1 MTISNRPSLPVRDL
15 TTQETGECPVTKT
28 PMTLEDLL
36 PVKSGTTVKPRTTAA
51 ASIPGL
57 LSIFHNEWDALMLE
71 THELRVDLHGTR
83 QELSHALYQH
93 DAACRVISR
102 LMKERDEAREALANA
117 RAAGPSAAPGKRAM
131 SSDAMDVDGDTAV
144 GGDGKKQ
151 RSGVPPEAIDAMTA
165 KSKELSKARK
175 KREISPT
182 LASAED
188 IGKMEVGATAPCH
201 ATKAKG
207 IRAVRVN
214 PLNADEVATG
224 GADGSLALFDAAKGK
239 RGALMT
245 GHKKAVTDV
254 AYAGDAILTSS
265 ADKTVKIWRG
275 GAEVAALAG
284 VHEGEVVA
292 VSAHPTN
299 AYAVSIGGDGA
310 WAFVDVGAAE
320 CLSVQRD
327 TDSEYTCGG
336 FHPDGLILGT
346 GAADSS
352 VKIWDVKTSKVAA
365 KVEGHVGAV
374 TSMSFSENGYYLA
387 TCAQD
392 GVKLWDLRK
401 LKNFKSVE
409 AAGVRCVGFDRSGH
423 YLAVGGADACVHNV
437 KAEWEVVKR
446 WEASK
451 APVNA
456 LEFAADAKA
465 LYAGCS
471 DHNLRVIA

>member
-1 MTISNRPSLPVRDL
+1 
-15 TTQETGECPVTKT
+15 
-28 PMTLEDLL
+28 MTLEDLL

-117 RAAGPSAAPGKRAM
+117 RAAGPSAAPGKRAA
-131 SSDAMDVDGDTAV
+131 SDGDEAV
-144 GGDGKKQ
+144 GDGKKQ

-182 LASAED
+182 LASGED
-188 IGKMEVGATAPCH
+188 IGKMEIGTTAPCH

-207 IRAVRVN
+207 IRAIRVN
-214 PLNADEVATG
+214 PANADEVATG

-275 GAEVAALAG
+275 GAEAAAVAG

-310 WAFVDVGAAE
+310 WAFMDVGAAE

-327 TDSEYTCGG
+327 GADGGTEYTCGG

-387 TCAQD
+387 TCARD

-423 YLAVGGADACVHNV
+423 YLAVGGADACVLNV

>member
-1 MTISNRPSLPVRDL
+1 
-15 TTQETGECPVTKT
+15 
-28 PMTLEDLL
+28 MTLEDLL
-36 PVKSGTTVKPRTTAA
+36 PVKSSTTVKPRTTAA

-117 RAAGPSAAPGKRAM
+117 RAAGPSAAPGKRGP
-131 SSDAMDVDGDTAV
+131 SSDAMEVDAE
-144 GGDGKKQ
+144 GDGKKQ

-175 KREISPT
+175 KREISST
-182 LASAED
+182 LASPED
-188 IGKMEVGATAPCH
+188 VGKMDVRTTAPCH

-207 IRAVRVN
+207 IRAIRVN
-214 PLNADEVATG
+214 PSNADEVATG

-254 AYAGDAILTSS
+254 AFAGDAVLTSS
-265 ADKTVKIWRG
+265 ADKTIKIWRG
-275 GAEVAALAG
+275 GAEAAAVAG

-299 AYAVSIGGDGA
+299 AYAVSTGGDGA

-327 TDSEYTCGG
+327 GAEYACGG

-409 AAGVRCVGFDRSGH
+409 AAGVKCVRFDLSGH

-465 LYAGCS
+465 LYAGCG

>member
-1 MTISNRPSLPVRDL
+1 
-15 TTQETGECPVTKT
+15 
-28 PMTLEDLL
+28 
-36 PVKSGTTVKPRTTAA
+36 
-51 ASIPGL
+51 
-57 LSIFHNEWDALMLE
+57 MLE

-117 RAAGPSAAPGKRAM
+117 RARLVPPPPPASARPA
-131 SSDAMDVDGDTAV
+131 DAMDVDGDAP

-207 IRAVRVN
+207 IRAIRVN

-275 GAEVAALAG
+275 GAEVAAARGGPRGRGRRRQRAPHERVRG
-284 VHEGEVVA
+284 VH
-292 VSAHPTN
+292 
-299 AYAVSIGGDGA
+299 
-310 WAFVDVGAAE
+310 
-320 CLSVQRD
+320 R
-327 TDSEYTCGG
+327 
-336 FHPDGLILGT
+336 
-346 GAADSS
+346 
-352 VKIWDVKTSKVAA
+352 
-365 KVEGHVGAV
+365 
-374 TSMSFSENGYYLA
+374 
-387 TCAQD
+387 
-392 GVKLWDLRK
+392 R
-401 LKNFKSVE
+401 
-409 AAGVRCVGFDRSGH
+409 
-423 YLAVGGADACVHNV
+423 
-437 KAEWEVVKR
+437 
-446 WEASK
+446 
-451 APVNA
+451 
-456 LEFAADAKA
+456 
-465 LYAGCS
+465 
-471 DHNLRVIA
+471 

>member
-1 MTISNRPSLPVRDL
+1 
-15 TTQETGECPVTKT
+15 
-28 PMTLEDLL
+28 MTLEDLL

-117 RAAGPSAAPGKRAM
+117 RAAGPSAAPGKRAA
-131 SSDAMDVDGDTAV
+131 SDGDEAV
-144 GGDGKKQ
+144 GDGKKQ

-182 LASAED
+182 LASGED
-188 IGKMEVGATAPCH
+188 IGKMEIGTTAPCH

-207 IRAVRVN
+207 IRAIRVN
-214 PLNADEVATG
+214 PANADEVATG

-265 ADKTVKIWRG
+265 ADKTIKIWRG
-275 GAEVAALAG
+275 GAEAAAVAG

-310 WAFVDVGAAE
+310 WTFMDVGAAE
-320 CLSVQRD
+320 CLSVVRSD
-327 TDSEYTCGG
+327 GSDGTTEYSCGG

-387 TCAQD
+387 TCARD

-423 YLAVGGADACVHNV
+423 YLAVGGADACVLNV

>member
-1 MTISNRPSLPVRDL
+1 
-15 TTQETGECPVTKT
+15 
-28 PMTLEDLL
+28 MTLEDLL

-117 RAAGPSAAPGKRAM
+117 RAAGPSAAPGKRA
-131 SSDAMDVDGDTAV
+131 ATDGDEAV
-144 GGDGKKQ
+144 GDGKKQ

-182 LASAED
+182 LASGED
-188 IGKMEVGATAPCH
+188 IGKMEIGTTAPCH

-207 IRAVRVN
+207 IRAIRVN
-214 PLNADEVATG
+214 PANADEVATG

-275 GAEVAALAG
+275 GAEAAAVAG

-310 WAFVDVGAAE
+310 WAFMDVGAAE

-327 TDSEYTCGG
+327 GADGGTEYTCGG

-423 YLAVGGADACVHNV
+423 YLAVGGADACVLNV

-456 LEFAADAKA
+456 LEFAPDAKA

>member
-1 MTISNRPSLPVRDL
+1 
-15 TTQETGECPVTKT
+15 
-28 PMTLEDLL
+28 MTLEDLL

-117 RAAGPSAAPGKRAM
+117 RAAGPSAAPGKRAA
-131 SSDAMDVDGDTAV
+131 SDGDEAV
-144 GGDGKKQ
+144 GDGKKQ

-182 LASAED
+182 LASGED
-188 IGKMEVGATAPCH
+188 IGKMEVGTTAPCH

-207 IRAVRVN
+207 IRAIRVN
-214 PLNADEVATG
+214 PANADEVATG

-275 GAEVAALAG
+275 GAEAAAVAG

-310 WAFVDVGAAE
+310 WAFMDVGAAE

-327 TDSEYTCGG
+327 GADGGTEYTCGG

-423 YLAVGGADACVHNV
+423 YLAVGGADACVLNV

-456 LEFAADAKA
+456 LEFAPDAKA

>member
-1 MTISNRPSLPVRDL
+1 
-15 TTQETGECPVTKT
+15 
-28 PMTLEDLL
+28 
-36 PVKSGTTVKPRTTAA
+36 
-51 ASIPGL
+51 
-57 LSIFHNEWDALMLE
+57 
-71 THELRVDLHGTR
+71 
-83 QELSHALYQH
+83 
-93 DAACRVISR
+93 
-102 LMKERDEAREALANA
+102 MKERDEAREALANA
-117 RAAGPSAAPGKRAM
+117 RAAGPSAAPGKRAA
-131 SSDAMDVDGDTAV
+131 SDGDAP

-207 IRAVRVN
+207 IRAVCVN

-310 WAFVDVGAAE
+310 WAFMDVGAAE

-327 TDSEYTCGG
+327 GADGGTEYTCGG

-374 TSMSFSENGYYLA
+374 SAMSFSENGYYLA
-387 TCAQD
+387 TCAND

-409 AAGVRCVGFDRSGH
+409 AAGVRCVRFDHSGH

>member
-1 MTISNRPSLPVRDL
+1 
-15 TTQETGECPVTKT
+15 
-28 PMTLEDLL
+28 MTLEDLL
-36 PVKSGTTVKPRTTAA
+36 PVKSSTTVKPRTTAA

-117 RAAGPSAAPGKRAM
+117 RAAGPSAAPGKRGP
-131 SSDAMDVDGDTAV
+131 SSDAMEVDAE
-144 GGDGKKQ
+144 GDGKKQ

-175 KREISPT
+175 KREISST
-182 LASAED
+182 LASPED
-188 IGKMEVGATAPCH
+188 VGKMDVRTTAPCH

-207 IRAVRVN
+207 IRAIRVN
-214 PLNADEVATG
+214 PSNADEVATG

-254 AYAGDAILTSS
+254 AFAGDAVLTSS

-275 GAEVAALAG
+275 GAEAAAVAG

-310 WAFVDVGAAE
+310 WAFMDVGAAE

-327 TDSEYTCGG
+327 GAEYACGG

-409 AAGVRCVGFDRSGH
+409 AAGVKCVRFDLSGH

-465 LYAGCS
+465 LYAGCG

>member
-1 MTISNRPSLPVRDL
+1 M
-15 TTQETGECPVTKT
+15 
-28 PMTLEDLL
+28 
-36 PVKSGTTVKPRTTAA
+36 
-51 ASIPGL
+51 
-57 LSIFHNEWDALMLE
+57 
-71 THELRVDLHGTR
+71 
-83 QELSHALYQH
+83 
-93 DAACRVISR
+93 
-102 LMKERDEAREALANA
+102 
-117 RAAGPSAAPGKRAM
+117 
-131 SSDAMDVDGDTAV
+131 
-144 GGDGKKQ
+144 
-151 RSGVPPEAIDAMTA
+151 
-165 KSKELSKARK
+165 
-175 KREISPT
+175 
-182 LASAED
+182 
-188 IGKMEVGATAPCH
+188 
-201 ATKAKG
+201 
-207 IRAVRVN
+207 
-214 PLNADEVATG
+214 
-224 GADGSLALFDAAKGK
+224 
-239 RGALMT
+239 
-245 GHKKAVTDV
+245 
-254 AYAGDAILTSS
+254 
-265 ADKTVKIWRG
+265 
-275 GAEVAALAG
+275 
-284 VHEGEVVA
+284 
-292 VSAHPTN
+292 
-299 AYAVSIGGDGA
+299 
-310 WAFVDVGAAE
+310 DVGAAE

-327 TDSEYTCGG
+327 GAEYACGG

-409 AAGVRCVGFDRSGH
+409 AAGVKCVRFDLSGH

-465 LYAGCS
+465 LYAGCG

>member
-1 MTISNRPSLPVRDL
+1 MHAD
-15 TTQETGECPVTKT
+15 E
-28 PMTLEDLL
+28 
-36 PVKSGTTVKPRTTAA
+36 AA
-51 ASIPGL
+51 A
-57 LSIFHNEWDALMLE
+57 
-71 THELRVDLHGTR
+71 V
-83 QELSHALYQH
+83 
-93 DAACRVISR
+93 
-102 LMKERDEAREALANA
+102 
-117 RAAGPSAAPGKRAM
+117 
-131 SSDAMDVDGDTAV
+131 
-144 GGDGKKQ
+144 
-151 RSGVPPEAIDAMTA
+151 
-165 KSKELSKARK
+165 
-175 KREISPT
+175 
-182 LASAED
+182 
-188 IGKMEVGATAPCH
+188 
-201 ATKAKG
+201 
-207 IRAVRVN
+207 
-214 PLNADEVATG
+214 
-224 GADGSLALFDAAKGK
+224 
-239 RGALMT
+239 
-245 GHKKAVTDV
+245 
-254 AYAGDAILTSS
+254 
-265 ADKTVKIWRG
+265 
-275 GAEVAALAG
+275 AG

-327 TDSEYTCGG
+327 GAEYACGG

-409 AAGVRCVGFDRSGH
+409 AAGVKCVRFDLSGH

-465 LYAGCS
+465 LYAGCG

>member
-1 MTISNRPSLPVRDL
+1 
-15 TTQETGECPVTKT
+15 
-28 PMTLEDLL
+28 MTLEDLL
-36 PVKSGTTVKPRTTAA
+36 PVKSSTTVKPRTTAA

-117 RAAGPSAAPGKRAM
+117 RAAGPSAAPGKRGP
-131 SSDAMDVDGDTAV
+131 SSDATEVDAE
-144 GGDGKKQ
+144 GDGKKQ

-175 KREISPT
+175 KREISST
-182 LASAED
+182 LASPED
-188 IGKMEVGATAPCH
+188 VGKMDVGAAAPCH
-201 ATKAKG
+201 ATQAKG
-207 IRAVRVN
+207 IRAIRVN
-214 PLNADEVATG
+214 PSNADEVATG

-245 GHKKAVTDV
+245 GHEKAVTDV
-254 AYAGDAILTSS
+254 AFAGDVVLTSS

-275 GAEVAALAG
+275 GAEAAAVAG

-327 TDSEYTCGG
+327 GAEYTCGG

-409 AAGVRCVGFDRSGH
+409 AAGVKCVRFDLSGH

-465 LYAGCS
+465 LFAGCS

>member
-1 MTISNRPSLPVRDL
+1 
-15 TTQETGECPVTKT
+15 
-28 PMTLEDLL
+28 MTLEDLL
-36 PVKSGTTVKPRTTAA
+36 PVKSGTPVKPRTTAA

-117 RAAGPSAAPGKRAM
+117 RAAGPSAAPGKRGP
-131 SSDAMDVDGDTAV
+131 SSDAADVDAE
-144 GGDGKKQ
+144 GDGKKQ

-175 KREISPT
+175 KREISST
-182 LASAED
+182 LASPED
-188 IGKMEVGATAPCH
+188 VGKMDVGTTAPCH

-207 IRAVRVN
+207 IRAIRVN
-214 PLNADEVATG
+214 PSNADEVATG

-245 GHKKAVTDV
+245 GLKKAVTDV
-254 AYAGDAILTSS
+254 AFAGDAVLTSS
-265 ADKTVKIWRG
+265 ADKTIKIWRG
-275 GAEVAALAG
+275 GAEAAAVAG

-310 WAFVDVGAAE
+310 WAFMDVGAAE

-327 TDSEYTCGG
+327 GAEYTCGG

-465 LYAGCS
+465 LYAGCG

>member
-1 MTISNRPSLPVRDL
+1 
-15 TTQETGECPVTKT
+15 
-28 PMTLEDLL
+28 MTLEDLL
-36 PVKSGTTVKPRTTAA
+36 PVKSSTTVKPRTTAA

-117 RAAGPSAAPGKRAM
+117 RAAGPSAAPGKRGP
-131 SSDAMDVDGDTAV
+131 SSDATEVDAE
-144 GGDGKKQ
+144 GDGKKQ

-175 KREISPT
+175 KREISST
-182 LASAED
+182 LASPED
-188 IGKMEVGATAPCH
+188 VGKMDVGTTAPCH

-207 IRAVRVN
+207 IRAIRVN
-214 PLNADEVATG
+214 PSNADEVATG

-254 AYAGDAILTSS
+254 AFAGDAVLTSS
-265 ADKTVKIWRG
+265 ADKTIKIWRG
-275 GAEVAALAG
+275 GAEAAAVAG

-327 TDSEYTCGG
+327 GAEYACGG

-409 AAGVRCVGFDRSGH
+409 AAGVKCVRFDLSGH

-465 LYAGCS
+465 LYAGCG

>member
-1 MTISNRPSLPVRDL
+1 
-15 TTQETGECPVTKT
+15 
-28 PMTLEDLL
+28 MTLEDLL
-36 PVKSGTTVKPRTTAA
+36 PVKSSTTAKPRTTAA

-117 RAAGPSAAPGKRAM
+117 RAAGPSAAPGKRGP
-131 SSDAMDVDGDTAV
+131 SSDAMEVDAE
-144 GGDGKKQ
+144 GDGKKQ

-175 KREISPT
+175 KREISST
-182 LASAED
+182 LASPED
-188 IGKMEVGATAPCH
+188 VGKMEVGTTAPCH

-207 IRAVRVN
+207 IRAIHVN
-214 PLNADEVATG
+214 PSNANEVATG

-254 AYAGDAILTSS
+254 AFAGDAVLTSS
-265 ADKTVKIWRG
+265 ADKTIKIWRG
-275 GAEVAALAG
+275 GAEAAAVAG

-327 TDSEYTCGG
+327 GAEYACGG

-409 AAGVRCVGFDRSGH
+409 AAGVKCVRFDLSGH

-465 LYAGCS
+465 LYAGCG

>member
-1 MTISNRPSLPVRDL
+1 MTISTNRPSLPVRDL

-36 PVKSGTTVKPRTTAA
+36 PVKSSTTAKPRTTAA

-117 RAAGPSAAPGKRAM
+117 RAAGPSAAPGKRAA
-131 SSDAMDVDGDTAV
+131 SDGDEAV
-144 GGDGKKQ
+144 GDGKKQ

-207 IRAVRVN
+207 IRAVCVN

-265 ADKTVKIWRG
+265 ADKTIKIWRG
-275 GAEVAALAG
+275 GAEAAAVAG

-409 AAGVRCVGFDRSGH
+409 AAGVRCVRFDHSGH

-456 LEFAADAKA
+456 LEFAPDAKA

>member
-1 MTISNRPSLPVRDL
+1 M
-15 TTQETGECPVTKT
+15 
-28 PMTLEDLL
+28 
-36 PVKSGTTVKPRTTAA
+36 
-51 ASIPGL
+51 
-57 LSIFHNEWDALMLE
+57 
-71 THELRVDLHGTR
+71 
-83 QELSHALYQH
+83 
-93 DAACRVISR
+93 
-102 LMKERDEAREALANA
+102 
-117 RAAGPSAAPGKRAM
+117 
-131 SSDAMDVDGDTAV
+131 
-144 GGDGKKQ
+144 
-151 RSGVPPEAIDAMTA
+151 
-165 KSKELSKARK
+165 
-175 KREISPT
+175 
-182 LASAED
+182 
-188 IGKMEVGATAPCH
+188 
-201 ATKAKG
+201 
-207 IRAVRVN
+207 
-214 PLNADEVATG
+214 
-224 GADGSLALFDAAKGK
+224 
-239 RGALMT
+239 
-245 GHKKAVTDV
+245 
-254 AYAGDAILTSS
+254 
-265 ADKTVKIWRG
+265 
-275 GAEVAALAG
+275 
-284 VHEGEVVA
+284 
-292 VSAHPTN
+292 
-299 AYAVSIGGDGA
+299 SIGGDGA
-310 WAFVDVGAAE
+310 WAFMDVGAAE

-327 TDSEYTCGG
+327 GAEYTCGG

-409 AAGVRCVGFDRSGH
+409 AAGVKCVRFDLSGH

-465 LYAGCS
+465 LYAGCG

>member
-1 MTISNRPSLPVRDL
+1 
-15 TTQETGECPVTKT
+15 
-28 PMTLEDLL
+28 MTLEDLL

-117 RAAGPSAAPGKRAM
+117 RAAGPSAAPGKRAA
-131 SSDAMDVDGDTAV
+131 SDGDEAV
-144 GGDGKKQ
+144 GDGKKQ

-182 LASAED
+182 LASGED
-188 IGKMEVGATAPCH
+188 IGKMEIGTTAPCH

-207 IRAVRVN
+207 IRAIRVN
-214 PLNADEVATG
+214 PANADEVATG

-275 GAEVAALAG
+275 GAEAAAVAG

-310 WAFVDVGAAE
+310 WTFMDVGAAE
-320 CLSVQRD
+320 CLSVVRSD
-327 TDSEYTCGG
+327 GSDGTTEYSCGG

-387 TCAQD
+387 TCARD

-423 YLAVGGADACVHNV
+423 YLAVGGADACVLNV

>member
-1 MTISNRPSLPVRDL
+1 
-15 TTQETGECPVTKT
+15 
-28 PMTLEDLL
+28 MTLEDLL

-117 RAAGPSAAPGKRAM
+117 RAAGPSAAPGKRAA
-131 SSDAMDVDGDTAV
+131 SDGDEAV
-144 GGDGKKQ
+144 GDGKKQ

-182 LASAED
+182 LASGED
-188 IGKMEVGATAPCH
+188 IGKMEIGTTAPCH

-207 IRAVRVN
+207 IRAIRVN
-214 PLNADEVATG
+214 PANADEVATG

-275 GAEVAALAG
+275 GAEAAAVAG

-310 WAFVDVGAAE
+310 WAFMDVGAAE

-327 TDSEYTCGG
+327 GAEYACGG

-423 YLAVGGADACVHNV
+423 YLAVGGADACVLNV

-456 LEFAADAKA
+456 LEFAPDAKA

>member
-1 MTISNRPSLPVRDL
+1 M
-15 TTQETGECPVTKT
+15 
-28 PMTLEDLL
+28 
-36 PVKSGTTVKPRTTAA
+36 KPRTVAA
-51 ASIPGL
+51 TSIPGML
-57 LSIFHNEWDALMLE
+57 TLFQNEWDALMLE

-117 RAAGPSAAPGKRAM
+117 RAAGPSAAPGKRAA
-131 SSDAMDVDGDTAV
+131 SDGDEAV
-144 GGDGKKQ
+144 GDGKKQ

-182 LASAED
+182 LASGED
-188 IGKMEVGATAPCH
+188 IGKMEVGTTAPCH

-207 IRAVRVN
+207 IRAIRVN
-214 PLNADEVATG
+214 PANADEVATG

-245 GHKKAVTDV
+245 GHKKAVTDI

-275 GAEVAALAG
+275 GAEAAAVAG
-284 VHEGEVVA
+284 VHEGEIVA

-310 WAFVDVGAAE
+310 WAFMDVASAE

-327 TDSEYTCGG
+327 GVDGGTEYTCGG

-352 VKIWDVKTSKVAA
+352 VKIWDVKTCKVAA

-387 TCAQD
+387 TCARD

-409 AAGVRCVGFDRSGH
+409 AAGARCVGFDRSGH

-451 APVNA
+451 APVHA
-456 LEFAADAKA
+456 LEFAPDAKA
-465 LYAGCS
+465 LYAGCG

>member
-1 MTISNRPSLPVRDL
+1 
-15 TTQETGECPVTKT
+15 
-28 PMTLEDLL
+28 MTLEDLL
-36 PVKSGTTVKPRTTAA
+36 PVKSSTTVKPRTTAA

-117 RAAGPSAAPGKRAM
+117 RAAGPSAAPGKRGP
-131 SSDAMDVDGDTAV
+131 SSDAMEDAAEV
-144 GGDGKKQ
+144 DGKKQ

-175 KREISPT
+175 KREISST
-182 LASAED
+182 LASPED
-188 IGKMEVGATAPCH
+188 VGKMEVGTTAPCH

-207 IRAVRVN
+207 IRAIRVN
-214 PLNADEVATG
+214 PSNADEVATG

-254 AYAGDAILTSS
+254 AFAGDAVLTSS

-275 GAEVAALAG
+275 GAEVAAVAG

-310 WAFVDVGAAE
+310 WAFMDVGAAE

-327 TDSEYTCGG
+327 GAEYTCGG

-409 AAGVRCVGFDRSGH
+409 AAGVKCVRFDLSGH

-465 LYAGCS
+465 LYAGCG

>member
-1 MTISNRPSLPVRDL
+1 
-15 TTQETGECPVTKT
+15 
-28 PMTLEDLL
+28 
-36 PVKSGTTVKPRTTAA
+36 
-51 ASIPGL
+51 
-57 LSIFHNEWDALMLE
+57 MLE

-117 RAAGPSAAPGKRAM
+117 RAAGPSAAPGKRGP
-131 SSDAMDVDGDTAV
+131 SSDAMEVDAE
-144 GGDGKKQ
+144 GDGKKQ

-175 KREISPT
+175 KREISST
-182 LASAED
+182 LASPED
-188 IGKMEVGATAPCH
+188 VGKMDVGTTAPCH

-207 IRAVRVN
+207 IRAIRVN
-214 PLNADEVATG
+214 PSNADEVATG

-254 AYAGDAILTSS
+254 AFAGDVVLTSS
-265 ADKTVKIWRG
+265 ADKTIKIWRG
-275 GAEVAALAG
+275 GAEAAAVAG

-327 TDSEYTCGG
+327 GAEYTCGG

-409 AAGVRCVGFDRSGH
+409 AAGVRCVRFDLSGH

-465 LYAGCS
+465 LYAGCG

>member
-1 MTISNRPSLPVRDL
+1 
-15 TTQETGECPVTKT
+15 
-28 PMTLEDLL
+28 MTLEDLL
-36 PVKSGTTVKPRTTAA
+36 PVKSSTTVKPRTTAA

-117 RAAGPSAAPGKRAM
+117 RAAGPSAAPGKRGP
-131 SSDAMDVDGDTAV
+131 SSDAMEVDAEGDS
-144 GGDGKKQ
+144 KKQ

-175 KREISPT
+175 KREISST
-182 LASAED
+182 LASPED
-188 IGKMEVGATAPCH
+188 VGKMEVGTTAPCH

-207 IRAVRVN
+207 IRAIRVN
-214 PLNADEVATG
+214 PSNADEVATG

-254 AYAGDAILTSS
+254 AFAGDAVLTSS

-275 GAEVAALAG
+275 GAEATAVAG

-310 WAFVDVGAAE
+310 WAFMDVGAAE

-327 TDSEYTCGG
+327 GAEYTCGG

-409 AAGVRCVGFDRSGH
+409 AAGVKCVRFDLSGH

-465 LYAGCS
+465 LYAGCG

>member
-1 MTISNRPSLPVRDL
+1 
-15 TTQETGECPVTKT
+15 
-28 PMTLEDLL
+28 MTLEDLL

-117 RAAGPSAAPGKRAM
+117 RAAGPSAAPGKRAA
-131 SSDAMDVDGDTAV
+131 SDGDEAV
-144 GGDGKKQ
+144 GDGKKQ

-182 LASAED
+182 LASGED
-188 IGKMEVGATAPCH
+188 IGKMEIGTTAPCH

-207 IRAVRVN
+207 IRAIRVN
-214 PLNADEVATG
+214 PANADEVATG

-265 ADKTVKIWRG
+265 ADKTIKIWRG
-275 GAEVAALAG
+275 GAEAAAVAG

-310 WAFVDVGAAE
+310 WAFMDVGAAE
-320 CLSVQRD
+320 CLSVVRSD
-327 TDSEYTCGG
+327 GSDGTTEYSCGG

-387 TCAQD
+387 TCARD

-423 YLAVGGADACVHNV
+423 YLAVGGADACVLNV